1 MNKSSFG
8 LIGLGVMGRNLLL
21 NVADHGFRVSGLD
34 LDPKQVSAMQSECL
48 EEHKLEAF
56 TSTDDFIRSLSSPRT
71 IMLLVPAGTIVDQ
84 VIESL
89 IPKLDKGDLII
100 DGGNSHFLDTE
111 RREQFL
117 NSKGLLF
124 LGTGV
129 SGGAQGARKGPS
141 IMPGGALEAYKQV
154 APIFEAISAKY
165 QGEPCVSYVGRAGAG
180 NYVKMVHNGI
190 EYAIMQSIAEV
201 YALFRSFGF
210 SNAEIKLAF
219 ESFQKGRLSSF
230 LIEITAAILG
240 TKDPEGRGELIDNI
254 LDKAK
259 QKGTGKWTSQNAM
272 DLGIAIPSIDM
283 AVSQRALSAL
293 KELRLQLSENKAQL
307 ETIDFNT
314 LSKQAEK
321 ALYASFAIAY
331 GQGLHQISEASKVYD
346 YQIDLLSV
354 IKLWRGGCI
363 IQSEMLG
370 DLAVSFEK
378 EAIEH
383 IFESS
388 HFKPTLKETLEGLR
402 ELVLYG
408 TKHAL
413 PVGTLSSSLSYYDA
427 LHSSELP
434 VNLVQAQRDFF
445 GSHTFERKDQPG
457 IFHHDWS
464 L

>member
-34 LDPKQVSAMQSECL
+34 LNPKQVSSMQSERL
-48 EEHKLEAF
+48 AEHKLEAF
-56 TSTDDFIRSLSSPRT
+56 TSTDDFIGSLSSPRT

-89 IPKLDKGDLII
+89 VPKLDKGDLII

-141 IMPGGALEAYKQV
+141 IMPGGDLEAYNQV

-165 QGEPCVSYVGRAGAG
+165 QGEPCVSYIGRAGSG

-219 ESFQKGRLSSF
+219 NSYHKGRLSSF
-230 LIEITAAILG
+230 LIEITASILG

-331 GQGLHQISEASKVYD
+331 GQGLHQISEASKAYD

-370 DLAVSFEK
+370 DLAASFEK
-378 EAIEH
+378 EAIKH
-383 IFESS
+383 LFESS
-388 HFKPTLKETLEGLR
+388 HFKPTLTEALEGLR
-402 ELVLYG
+402 DFVLLG
-408 TKHAL
+408 VKHAL
-413 PVGTLSSSLSYYDA
+413 PVGTLSNSLSYYDA

-434 VNLVQAQRDFF
+434 VNMVQAQRDFF
-445 GSHTFERKDQPG
+445 GSHTFERKDKPG

>member
-21 NVADHGFRVSGLD
+21 NVADHGFQVSGLD
-34 LDPKQVSAMQSECL
+34 LDPKQVSAMKSERL
-48 EEHKLEAF
+48 EDHQLEAY
-56 TSTDDFIRSLSSPRT
+56 TSTDDFLESLSSPRT
-71 IMLLVPAGTIVDQ
+71 IMLLVPAGAIVDQ

-89 IPKLDKGDLII
+89 VPKLDKGDLII

-111 RREQFL
+111 RREQLL

-141 IMPGGALEAYKQV
+141 IMPGGDLEAYQRV
-154 APIFEAISAKY
+154 APIFEAITAKY
-165 QGEPCVSYVGRAGAG
+165 QGDPCVSYVGRSGAG

-201 YALFRSFGF
+201 YALFRSYGF
-210 SNAEIKLAF
+210 SNAEVKTAF
-219 ESFQKGRLSSF
+219 DSYQKGRLSSF

-240 TKDPEGRGELIDNI
+240 TKDPEGKGELVDNI

-293 KELRLQLSENKAQL
+293 KELRVQLSGSKPHL
-307 ETIDFNT
+307 EKIDFNT
-314 LSKQAEK
+314 LVEHAEK

-331 GQGLHQISEASKVYD
+331 AQGLQQISEASKVYD
-346 YQIDLLSV
+346 YQIDLVSV

-363 IQSEMLG
+363 IQSRMLG
-370 DLAVSFEK
+370 DLASSFEN
-378 EAIEH
+378 ESITH
-383 IFESS
+383 LFESS
-388 HFKPTLKETLEGLR
+388 HFKPALSEAVEGLR
-402 ELVLYG
+402 ELVLSGVKY
-408 TKHAL
+408 AL
-413 PVGTLSSSLSYYDA
+413 PIGTLSSSLSYYDT
-427 LHSSELP
+427 LHCSDLP
-434 VNLVQAQRDFF
+434 VNMVQAQRDFF
-445 GSHTFERKDQPG
+445 GSHTYERKDQPG